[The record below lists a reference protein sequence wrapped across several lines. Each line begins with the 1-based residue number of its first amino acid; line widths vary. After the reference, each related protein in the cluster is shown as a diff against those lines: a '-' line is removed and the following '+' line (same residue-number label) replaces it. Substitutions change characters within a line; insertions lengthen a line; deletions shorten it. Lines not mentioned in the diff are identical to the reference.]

1 MTLNSQLIQR
11 FKEILPK
18 LHKDLHKG
26 QSGRIGIVGGSKEYS
41 GAPYFS
47 AISSLR
53 VGADLSYI
61 FTTKEAAPVIKS
73 YTPELIVLPLLWVKN

>member
-1 MTLNSQLIQR
+1 MTPINMQIMKKFR
-11 FKEILPK
+11 EIIPK
-18 LHKDLHKG
+18 LHNELHKG

-47 AISSLR
+47 AISTLR
-53 VGADLSYI
+53 VGADLSYV

-73 YTPELIVLPLLWVKN
+73 YTPELIVLPLL

>member
-1 MTLNSQLIQR
+1 MAAFNMQLMR
-11 FKEILPK
+11 KFKNMIPK
-18 LHKDLHKG
+18 LHNELHKG

-53 VGADLSYI
+53 VGADLSYV

-73 YTPELIVLPLLWVKN
+73 YTPELIVLPLL

>member
-1 MTLNSQLIQR
+1 MTSINMQIMKKFR
-11 FKEILPK
+11 EIIPK
-18 LHKDLHKG
+18 LHTDLHKG

-53 VGADLSYI
+53 VGADLSYV

-73 YTPELIVLPLLWVKN
+73 YTPELIVLPLL